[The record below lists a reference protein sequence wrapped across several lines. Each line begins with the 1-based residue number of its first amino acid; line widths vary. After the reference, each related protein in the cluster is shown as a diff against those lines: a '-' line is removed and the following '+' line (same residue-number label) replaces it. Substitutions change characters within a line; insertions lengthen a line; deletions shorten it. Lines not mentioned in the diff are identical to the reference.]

1 MWFIA
6 GLAIGGVIGALT
18 VAAMAMSRIRE
29 VEEDAVLH
37 STAVMELALLKA
49 RVRAIQDKGKVVG
62 RDVMYSIQQP
72 NGKYGKFSLPRVE

>member
-6 GLAIGGVIGALT
+6 GLVIGGVIGALT
-18 VAAMAMSRIRE
+18 VAALAMSRIRE
-29 VEEDAVLH
+29 VEEDAILH
-37 STAVMELALLKA
+37 STAVMELSLLKA

-72 NGKYGKFSLPRVE
+72 NGRYGKFSLPRVE

>member
-18 VAAMAMSRIRE
+18 VAAMAMSRIRQ

-37 STAVMELALLKA
+37 STAVMELTMLRA
-49 RVRAIQDKGKVVG
+49 RVRAIQDKGKVMG
-62 RDVMYSIQQP
+62 CEVMYSIQQP
-72 NGKYGKFSLPRVE
+72 NGRYGKFSLPLVE